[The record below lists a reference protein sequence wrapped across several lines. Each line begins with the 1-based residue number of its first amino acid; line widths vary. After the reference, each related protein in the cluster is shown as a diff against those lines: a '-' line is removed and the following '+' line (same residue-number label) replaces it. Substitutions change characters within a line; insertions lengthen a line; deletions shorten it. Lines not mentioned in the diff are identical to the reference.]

1 MGEPNGDAQSGWFE
15 LRAGE
20 QAIGL
25 LLARPWLLALPALT
39 ASVGLVLLLA
49 GLSVAGLVMLLT
61 AVAQALV
68 PLGAARRS
76 CGTGTRRV
84 SVEGGRWL
92 EIRAP
97 IGEVHRWDLLRCRVR
112 ASERLLHVEVTP
124 GRGMTVPRR
133 AVATAGGWE
142 ALGAAV
148 RLVAAERPRLGG
160 TYVAFRSDHS
170 ATRPF
175 DLPIPATIG
184 VLFRQQARSLF
195 PLLALLAVVQLVLAP
210 SAAMRV
216 VVVTGFVAVG
226 VWSLLA
232 GSTARVLA
240 LARREITRGN
250 VVEAL
255 DGGLL
260 HDHPGCSSLR
270 PWTEVSAVRARRGGA
285 AEVRYGRRRTVLPA
299 GAFSDLAHRDAFVN
313 AAGAFASL
321 DAGRRAVS
329 PHTS

>member
-1 MGEPNGDAQSGWFE
+1 MGEPDGEARSGWFD

-20 QAIGL
+20 QAVGL
-25 LLARPWLLALPALT
+25 VLARPWLMALPVVT
-39 ASVGLVLLLA
+39 ATVGLILLVA
-49 GLSVAGLVMLLT
+49 GLSVAGLVILLT

-84 SVEGGRWL
+84 SVEARRWL

-97 IGEVHRWDLLRCRVR
+97 FGEEHRWDLLRCRVR
-112 ASERLLHVEVTP
+112 ASNRLLHVEVTP
-124 GRGMTVPRR
+124 GRGVTVPRR
-133 AVATAGGWE
+133 AVASGDGWE
-142 ALGAAV
+142 ALVGAV
-148 RLVAAERPRLGG
+148 RLAAKERPRLGG
-160 TYVAFRSDHS
+160 TYVAFRSDHN

-175 DLPIPATIG
+175 DLPIPATIR
-184 VLFRQQARSLF
+184 VLFVQQARSLF
-195 PLLALLAVVQLVLAP
+195 PLLALLALLEVALAP
-210 SAAMRV
+210 TAAMRV

-232 GSTARVLA
+232 GSTARALA
-240 LARREITRGN
+240 LARRDITRGN

-255 DGGLL
+255 DGGLR

-299 GAFSDLAHRDAFVN
+299 GAFADVAHRDAFVRV
-313 AAGAFASL
+313 AGAFASR

-329 PHTS
+329 PYTS